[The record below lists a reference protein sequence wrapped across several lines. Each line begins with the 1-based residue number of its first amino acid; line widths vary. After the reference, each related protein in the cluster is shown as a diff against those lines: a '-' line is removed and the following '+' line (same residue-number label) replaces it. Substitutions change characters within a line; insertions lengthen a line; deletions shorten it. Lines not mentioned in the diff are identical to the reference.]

1 MSIRKRAWFA
11 GSPQKTIWLPC
22 AAILLALTTPSSAE
36 GESNCGLMQRLAQQH
51 SNDMARRNSLDHAG
65 FHSRAMQG
73 ARAENVAMGNSTEA
87 ATMAQWRASPGHAKN
102 LLLPGCKAVAYAVSR
117 SGRYYW
123 TMEIGEAAE
132 PGRVRTA
139 AAGRVRIRQSRVSD
153 AQSGDRHTALDRA
166 F

>member
-1 MSIRKRAWFA
+1 M
-11 GSPQKTIWLPC
+11 KTVWLPC
-22 AAILLALTTPSSAE
+22 AAILLAATTPSSAE

-87 ATMAQWRASPGHAKN
+87 ATMAQWRASPGHAAN
-102 LLLPGCKAVAYAVSR
+102 LRLPGCKAVAHAVSR

-123 TMEIGEAAE
+123 TMEIGDVAEAGAA
-132 PGRVRTA
+132 GRIRSA
-139 AAGRVRIRQSRVSD
+139 AAGRVRIRQNSVSD
-153 AQSGDRHTALDRA
+153 VRSGDRHTALDRA